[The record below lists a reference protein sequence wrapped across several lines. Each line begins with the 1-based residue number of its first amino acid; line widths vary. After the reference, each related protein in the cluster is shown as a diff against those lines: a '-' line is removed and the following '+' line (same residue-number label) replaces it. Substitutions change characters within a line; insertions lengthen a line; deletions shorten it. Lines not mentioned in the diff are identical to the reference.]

1 MAILQK
7 ELYID
12 YQMKAQRWCRMRVLV
27 TGAAGMLGTSL
38 VPILRRED
46 HTVLATDIR
55 LLSDNMR
62 ELDVRNL
69 EDMLEV
75 ARDFHPHV
83 LAHLAAETDLEACER
98 DVNYAYEENFVGT
111 QNACV
116 VCSELSIPLVYI
128 STAGVF
134 DGRKEEPYTEFD
146 EPNPINVYGA
156 AKFCGEQIIR
166 ETLPQHFIVRAGWM
180 VGGGERDK
188 KFVSKIIRQLKS
200 GSKTIHAVTDR
211 YGTPTYAPAFSKIV
225 ERLMKTKLFGTYH
238 LACKGRAS
246 RYDVAAEIL
255 RVLGREDIELKAVTS
270 EFFSEEY
277 FARRPV
283 SEEMRNFVLELRSM
297 NDMPEWKEALEEYLK
312 EHFANHFR

>member
-1 MAILQK
+1 
-7 ELYID
+7 
-12 YQMKAQRWCRMRVLV
+12 MRILV
-27 TGAAGMLGTSL
+27 TGASGMLGTSL
-38 VPILRRED
+38 VPILSKED
-46 HTVLATDIR
+46 HTVLATDIN
-55 LLSDNMR
+55 LLSNSVKK
-62 ELDVRNL
+62 LDVRNL
-69 EDMLEV
+69 EEMLEI
-75 ARDFHPHV
+75 ARDFHPHIV
-83 LAHLAAETDLEACER
+83 AHLAAETDLETCER
-98 DVNYAYEENFVGT
+98 NAEYAYKENFVGT

-134 DGRKEEPYTEFD
+134 DGTKTEPYTEFD

-156 AKFCGEQIIR
+156 SKFHGEQIVR
-166 ETLPQHFIVRAGWM
+166 ETHPRHFIVRAGWM

-188 KFVSKIIRQLKS
+188 KFVSKIIRQLES

-211 YGTPTYAPAFSKIV
+211 YGTPTYAPAFSVIL

-255 RVLGREDIELKAVTS
+255 RILGREDVELKAVAS
-270 EFFSEEY
+270 EFFSKEY
-277 FARRPV
+277 FAPRPA

-297 NDMPEWKEALEEYLK
+297 NDMPQWKEALEEYLK
-312 EHFANHFR
+312 RHFVDHFE